1 MPGFA
6 SITLRYGSRAARLLG
21 LVLGF
26 ATLTGFADE
35 LAEAR
40 TKANYLYNFTK
51 FVEWPTPAAEAL
63 HICVVGSEPVVN
75 VLSDL
80 ASRDT
85 KGRLLQIWSGVD
97 DPHICQI
104 LYVERSVPELPALMR
119 EVGGNPVLTVSDA
132 DGFAER
138 GGAIGFYTEN
148 GQVKLAVNPAA
159 AQKAQL
165 KINAMLMEIA
175 RIVR

>member
-1 MPGFA
+1 MSGFA
-6 SITLRYGSRAARLLG
+6 SITARYGSRAARVLG
-21 LVLGF
+21 LALGF

-35 LAEAR
+35 LAEVR

-51 FVEWPTPAAEAL
+51 FVEWPASAGDAL
-63 HICVVGSEPVVN
+63 HICVVGSEAVVN

-97 DPHICQI
+97 DPHVCQI
-104 LYVERSVPELPALMR
+104 LYVERTVAELPALMR

-138 GGAIGFYTEN
+138 GGAIGFYHEN
-148 GQVKLAVNPAA
+148 GQVKLSVNPDA